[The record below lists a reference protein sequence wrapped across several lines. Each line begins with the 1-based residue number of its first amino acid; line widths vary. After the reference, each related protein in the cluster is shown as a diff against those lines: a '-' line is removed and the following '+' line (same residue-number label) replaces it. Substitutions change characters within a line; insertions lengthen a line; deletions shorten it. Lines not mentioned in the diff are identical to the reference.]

1 MSSSEMSSSE
11 VVVRQAVAAD
21 REALMALMI
30 ELQEYER
37 QFTDRAV
44 ADRDFAAWYID
55 RLTRIMADSNGLILI
70 ATSDGVPCGFAAGC
84 PEEEPEMRDWY
95 FNIAELVVSESYR
108 GRGIGHRLLLAMEDA
123 ARARGMTRMGIGV
136 LAGSDRVHRLYRELG
151 YRDYAISLRKH
162 LPP

>member
-1 MSSSEMSSSE
+1 MSSSEIT
-11 VVVRQAVAAD
+11 VRQSVATD

-30 ELQEYER
+30 ELQDFER
-37 QFTDRAV
+37 QLETDRAV
-44 ADRDFAAWYID
+44 PDREFAAWYID
-55 RLTRIMADSNGLILI
+55 RLSRVIADSNGLILI
-70 ATSDGVPCGFAAGC
+70 ATSDGVPCGFVAGC

-95 FNIAELVVSESYR
+95 FYVAELIVSESYR

-123 ARARGMTRMGIGV
+123 ARARGLKRMGIGV

-151 YRDYAISLRKH
+151 YRDYAISLRKE